1 MTPIA
6 RPCSVGDAC
15 SVPALIVWTDR
26 DPYFPV
32 SVAERLHDLLPRA
45 EVRVIPDAGHLPQ
58 EEQPAA
64 FLDVVLGWLG

>member
-1 MTPIA
+1 LIE
-6 RPCSVGDAC
+6 SLDAVH
-15 SVPALIVWTDR
+15 VPALIVWTDR

-32 SVAERLHDLLPRA
+32 SVAERLRGLLPRA
-45 EVRVIPDAGHLPQ
+45 DLHVIPDAGHLPQ